1 MIGHEEE
8 EGSMNGNFIT
18 ALRQNHA
25 LEHATIALLTRR
37 VGLNVRLVGQ
47 ATTAGFYVY
56 GNVPTDAIQEA
67 ATEGLARLQSGE
79 RDLALSPLCGTN
91 VSVAGIMAGV
101 ACLLALG
108 GKDRRGRLPIAIL
121 AATWA
126 IIAAQPVGRIAQ
138 KYLTTSADLSDVSIK
153 RITRRGTRTRILHK
167 IETAREL
174 KLE

>member
-25 LEHATIALLTRR
+25 LEHATVALLTRR

-47 ATTAGFYVY
+47 ATTGGFYVY

-91 VSVAGIMAGV
+91 ISVAGIMAGV

-108 GKDRRGRLPIAIL
+108 GKDRRRRLPIAIL

-126 IIAAQPVGRIAQ
+126 IIAAQPVGRIA
-138 KYLTTSADLSDVSIK
+138 
-153 RITRRGTRTRILHK
+153 
-167 IETAREL
+167 
-174 KLE
+174 

>member
-1 MIGHEEE
+1 MG
-8 EGSMNGNFIT
+8 
-18 ALRQNHA
+18 R
-25 LEHATIALLTRR
+25 
-37 VGLNVRLVGQ
+37 
-47 ATTAGFYVY
+47 FYVY

-91 VSVAGIMAGV
+91 ISVAGIMAGV

-108 GKDRRGRLPIAIL
+108 GKDRGRRLPIAIL

-126 IIAAQPVGRIAQ
+126 IVAAQPVGRIAQ

-153 RITRRGTRTRILHK
+153 RITRRGTPTRILHK
-167 IETAREL
+167 IETARGL

>member
-1 MIGHEEE
+1 
-8 EGSMNGNFIT
+8 MNGNFIT

-91 VSVAGIMAGV
+91 ISVAGIMAGV

-153 RITRRGTRTRILHK
+153 RITRRGTHTRLLHK
-167 IETAREL
+167 IETARGL

>member
-1 MIGHEEE
+1 MK
-8 EGSMNGNFIT
+8 GNFIT

-25 LEHATIALLTRR
+25 LEHATVALLTRR

-67 ATEGLARLQSGE
+67 ATEGLARLQNGE

-91 VSVAGIMAGV
+91 ISIAGIMAGV

-108 GKDRRGRLPIAIL
+108 GKDRRRRLPIAIL

-167 IETAREL
+167 IETARGL
-174 KLE
+174 KPE

>member
-1 MIGHEEE
+1 
-8 EGSMNGNFIT
+8 MNGNFIT

-25 LEHATIALLTRR
+25 LEHATIGLLTRR
-37 VGLNVRLVGQ
+37 VGLNVRMVGQ
-47 ATTAGFYVY
+47 ATTTGFYVY

-91 VSVAGIMAGV
+91 ISVAGIMAGV

-108 GKDRRGRLPIAIL
+108 GKDRGRRLPIAIL

-153 RITRRGTRTRILHK
+153 RITRRGTPTRILHK
-167 IETAREL
+167 IETARGL